1 MLSSQSHLS
10 ERILRRFK
18 GLSEHLQAGEQPLF
32 TIPAIWDS
40 GQGRHSTACDVM
52 ITNQRVFGYIYTR
65 FPRERLFLDAL
76 PLNEINA
83 VSLRQKTYEPVFRE
97 LLLGSEKRRI
107 YIRAPRQK
115 IERLYDELRSTID
128 QFVPEAQRDQ
138 GIQGAPTELA
148 VTQQE
153 QEVASRVPVYGK
165 QEIRAP
171 FERSSLAITL
181 LFVGGL
187 ILEIGGALLWFATQ
201 SFQTGFPL
209 IVAGLVSVGTAML
222 ISRQRRLSR

>member
-1 MLSSQSHLS
+1 MVSSQSHAS

-18 GLSEHLQAGEQPLF
+18 GLPGHLQAGEQPVF

-40 GQGRHSTACDVM
+40 GQGRHSTACDVI

-97 LLLGSEKRRI
+97 LLVGSEKRRV

-128 QFVPEAQRDQ
+128 QFVPGAQR
-138 GIQGAPTELA
+138 ASPEPTE
-148 VTQQE
+148 QE
-153 QEVASRVPVYGK
+153 QRVASRSPAYGK

-201 SFQTGFPL
+201 SFQVGFPL